1 MVEIVHTLIEANLRL
16 FMELI
21 IFIEIFPV
29 IRETFEIGMQIFE
42 NLRSCCMELILRYKS
57 LTNIILTNSSD

>member
-1 MVEIVHTLIEANLRL
+1 
-16 FMELI
+16 MELI

-29 IRETFEIGMQIFE
+29 IRETFEISMQIFE